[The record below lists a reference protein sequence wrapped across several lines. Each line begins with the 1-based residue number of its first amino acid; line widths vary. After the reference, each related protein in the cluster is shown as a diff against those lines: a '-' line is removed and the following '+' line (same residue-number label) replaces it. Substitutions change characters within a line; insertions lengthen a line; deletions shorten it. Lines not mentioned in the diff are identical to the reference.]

1 MSNGNDIHAYPRKT
15 AARPARPTTTMEPA
29 VVAAPPVNLV
39 GVADA
44 TVVEFLD
51 DTGVPDGAP
60 DGVIDG
66 LAGLVGMTVAVEVAG
81 LVGMTVAVEVAGQAL
96 TVTVTTDGV
105 VGLTEDADRVVG
117 LTEDAGGTT

>member
-51 DTGVPDGAP
+51 DTGVPDGVPDGEP
-60 DGVIDG
+60 DGVTDG
-66 LAGLVGMTVAVEVAG
+66 LAGLVGMTVAVD
-81 LVGMTVAVEVAGQAL
+81 VAGQAL
-96 TVTVTTDGV
+96 TVTVMTDGV